1 MIIII
6 ILIIIRRRR
15 RRRGR
20 RRLEFSSG
28 LSRRWLISTIL
39 PGSNWNLEC
48 WFKWRRENW
57 RTRRKNL
64 GARTRTNQK
73 LNTHVISDSG
83 VEPQPQ
89 LWEASA
95 HTPLLHTAPLA
106 YVFSCFSLFV
116 PHWFLIFLTY

>member
-6 ILIIIRRRR
+6 ITMRMMMM
-15 RRRGR
+15 R

-28 LSRRWLISTIL
+28 LSRRWLISAIV
-39 PGSNWNLEC
+39 PRSNWNLEC

-64 GARTRTNQK
+64 GARTRTHQN
-73 LNTHVISDSG
+73 LNTHVMLGPG

-95 HTPLLHTAPLA
+95 HSPLLHTAPLT